1 MNINISKIMNGWIV
15 AISTPHGQTATFYS
29 TAAEAAKEAESAMA
43 EYEAQFDR
51 PPTQPD
57 QQ

>member
-1 MNINISKIMNGWIV
+1 MNGWIV
-15 AISTPHGQTATFYS
+15 AISTPRGQTATFYS